1 MALLGSHSSN
11 SYTPYISSITL
22 FMTITGFGFHSC
34 KVRGWYWVFTYLNHL
49 IILISVRLIPAI
61 AKHPCNNESCSTER
75 WKRYSALTG
84 IPSMT
89 GPDVNLYSGNT
100 SKTTQL
106 NSSFM
111 GAYVGIAWWAS
122 LSFLGGHI
130 GSLKSSMLLKAE
142 MQAVAGLV
150 PVLHLS
156 QKSLWW
162 SWKVLLHSRACCHHR
177 PYRILWKY
185 KL

>member
-1 MALLGSHSSN
+1 M
-11 SYTPYISSITL
+11 L
-22 FMTITGFGFHSC
+22 FMAVTGFGFHSC

-61 AKHPCNNESCSTER
+61 AKHQCNNESCSTER
-75 WKRYSALTG
+75 WKRHSALTG
-84 IPSMT
+84 ITCMT

-100 SKTTQL
+100 SETIQP

-111 GAYVGIAWWAS
+111 GAYLGYSLVGKLKVSRRAYRVIW
-122 LSFLGGHI
+122 
-130 GSLKSSMLLKAE
+130 LKSSMLLKAD
-142 MQAVAGLV
+142 MQIVAGLV

-162 SWKVLLHSRACCHHR
+162 SRKFLLHPRACCHHE

-185 KL
+185 KG